1 MQFSATS
8 QGPWD
13 ARHTA
18 VLFVSAGQSLLTPL
32 QLSATSHAPAE
43 ERQTAVLFA
52 SAGQAPLVPVQLS
65 AVSQTTAEARHGVP
79 TATLLH
85 AVVLLLGWQDWQLF
99 GAVFFWRGIWNAPP
113 MRHPGMHC
121 IVALFLFGPGGAWQT
136 RPGQHC
142 ESFVHFDCASGPA
155 CLQMSARAPG
165 TAATVLATSAR
176 RAVRQSDFASDIG

>member
-1 MQFSATS
+1 MSQSASSLARQVFVASARSSGGQSLFVPSQFSATS

-65 AVSQTTAEARHGVP
+65 AVSQTPAEARHGVP

-99 GAVFFWRGIWNAPP
+99 GAVFF
-113 MRHPGMHC
+113 
-121 IVALFLFGPGGAWQT
+121 
-136 RPGQHC
+136 
-142 ESFVHFDCASGPA
+142 
-155 CLQMSARAPG
+155 
-165 TAATVLATSAR
+165 
-176 RAVRQSDFASDIG
+176 